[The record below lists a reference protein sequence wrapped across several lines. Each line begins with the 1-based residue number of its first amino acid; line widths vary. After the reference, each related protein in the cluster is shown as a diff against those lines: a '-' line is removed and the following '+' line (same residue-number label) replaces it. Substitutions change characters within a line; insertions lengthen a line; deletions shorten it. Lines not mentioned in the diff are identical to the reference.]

1 VRRHPF
7 DPVSLIFGLLFAVI
21 AVLGLTDAVT
31 LSYLDLRWIAPGALV
46 LLGLALVLTSGR
58 RGSDAADADDGPP
71 VVDADRVDAV

>member
-7 DPVSLIFGLLFAVI
+7 DPVSLIFGLLFAAI

-58 RGSDAADADDGPP
+58 SHSVPADDERP
-71 VVDADRVDAV
+71 VVDTDPVDAA